1 MNLATIGAMLGAIA
15 SFLAIVAYLD
25 NKITTNR
32 ARLRAEKAR
41 MNSIVI
47 IQGIHSRRITTL
59 ERHASRSKEEEPFQ
73 VEATNAL
80 IDLEEEEKAEYQKH
94 QTDLT

>member
-1 MNLATIGAMLGAIA
+1 MNVGTIGAILGAIA

-25 NKITTNR
+25 KKITNNR
-32 ARLRAEKAR
+32 ARLRAEKGR
-41 MNSIVI
+41 IISVVK
-47 IQGIHSRRITTL
+47 IQGLHNKRITAL

-73 VEATNAL
+73 IEATNAL